1 VRHSRCASASRFEL
15 FLDSPMAIAVR
26 LAEGRPTCCHR
37 SMRALGSIVSLVIV
51 LLIGLFVY
59 RNYLTQSSS
68 GGAVANPTQT
78 IDVVGVKNDL
88 IAIGQ
93 AERIYQVEHNS
104 YASLDDLVST
114 GAMAMKKTSRDG
126 YTYDVTTSA
135 DGFTVTAHCPA
146 ATSPGCSNLSLDQNM
161 QVQATP

>member
-1 VRHSRCASASRFEL
+1 
-15 FLDSPMAIAVR
+15 
-26 LAEGRPTCCHR
+26 
-37 SMRALGSIVSLVIV
+37 MRALGSIASLVIV

-59 RNYLTQSSS
+59 RTYLTSSS
-68 GGAVANPTQT
+68 SAAVANPTQT

-93 AERIYQVEHNS
+93 AERVYQAEHSS
-104 YASLDDLVST
+104 YASLDELVSS
-114 GAMAMKKTSRDG
+114 GAMALKKTGRDG

-146 ATSPGCSNLSLDQNM
+146 ATSPGCSNFSLDQNM
-161 QVQATP
+161 QVEATP

>member
-1 VRHSRCASASRFEL
+1 
-15 FLDSPMAIAVR
+15 
-26 LAEGRPTCCHR
+26 
-37 SMRALGSIVSLVIV
+37 MRALGSIASLVIV

-68 GGAVANPTQT
+68 SAAVANPTQT
-78 IDVVGVKNDL
+78 IDAVGVKNDL

-93 AERIYQVEHNS
+93 AERIYQVEHSS
-104 YASLDDLVST
+104 YASLDELVSS
-114 GAMAMKKTSRDG
+114 GAMAMKKTGRDG
-126 YTYDVTTSA
+126 YTYDVSTSA

-146 ATSPGCSNLSLDQNM
+146 AASPGCSNFSLDQNM